1 MRGKQKM
8 NEDFVSDIPEKP
20 VDEYTENEIR
30 EMFLDMFFW
39 VTSNR
44 LEWLEEAI
52 SRRKAQ
58 LLEQKMVKR
67 K

>member
-1 MRGKQKM
+1 M